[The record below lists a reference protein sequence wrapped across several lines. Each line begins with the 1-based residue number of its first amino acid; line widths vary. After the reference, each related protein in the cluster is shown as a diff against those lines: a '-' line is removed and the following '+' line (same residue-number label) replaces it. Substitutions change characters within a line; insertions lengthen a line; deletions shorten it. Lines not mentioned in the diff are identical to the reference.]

1 MHVKMRVNTE
11 NYFALFRQM
20 NHPVL
25 LLRRDA
31 LPTRSQDRT
40 LTVQNKAP
48 IRSQTSGPATR
59 GERRAA
65 VDKSTPRTLANPST
79 SQAGPVVHL
88 HRMSSVPTITF
99 PTHALPDAITVDDF
113 PVTSG
118 GIRWRLVGVQRYRCA
133 SMSNCHVQRVPSKAG
148 TFK

>member
-1 MHVKMRVNTE
+1 MHVEVRVNTE
-11 NYFALFRQM
+11 NYFTLFRQM
-20 NHPVL
+20 THPVL

-65 VDKSTPRTLANPST
+65 VDKSTPRHVGQSQHESGRAGRSPS
-79 SQAGPVVHL
+79 SYIECPSNSL
-88 HRMSSVPTITF
+88 
-99 PTHALPDAITVDDF
+99 
-113 PVTSG
+113 SG
-118 GIRWRLVGVQRYRCA
+118 SCSGE
-133 SMSNCHVQRVPSKAG
+133 S
-148 TFK
+148 

>member
-65 VDKSTPRTLANPST
+65 VDKSTPRHVGQSQHESGWAGRSPPSYIECP
-79 SQAGPVVHL
+79 SNSL
-88 HRMSSVPTITF
+88 CDSC
-99 PTHALPDAITVDDF
+99 
-113 PVTSG
+113 SG
-118 GIRWRLVGVQRYRCA
+118 E
-133 SMSNCHVQRVPSKAG
+133 SHVS
-148 TFK
+148 